1 MGFKDTIQKERHELQ
16 SVKKP
21 YETVAFIIFALMFL
35 QNILFMFVQIIDY
48 FSTKFWSFNN
58 FLTRM
63 NNTGFIMRISNIF
76 TKSQFMQMAVA
87 ILLFALY
94 WGIIWYFVWN
104 YCKKQKLAK
113 WTWTLFVVY
122 GPNIFLA
129 TPVVFF
135 VIYVFRPYF
144 ARFAKRF
151 VEEFK
156 TFDPSHEFEEEKA
169 EEYNATDYDQYIKDE
184 PYYDDDSTV
193 EDSENN
199 KDK

>member
-1 MGFKDTIQKERHELQ
+1 MGLKDTIQKERHELQ

-21 YETVAFIIFALMFL
+21 YETVAFIVFSLMLL
-35 QNILFMFVQIIDY
+35 QNIVFMFVQILAY
-48 FSTKFWSFNN
+48 LQSTPIKFWAFGN

-63 NNTGFIMRISNIF
+63 NNVGFIIRIANIF
-76 TKSQFMQMAVA
+76 NGPFMQMLAAV
-87 ILLFALY
+87 LMFALY
-94 WGIIWYFVWN
+94 WFLIYYFVWN

-129 TPVVFF
+129 TPLVFF

-156 TFDPSHEFEEEKA
+156 SFDPNHEFDEEKSS
-169 EEYNATDYDQYIKDE
+169 EFNEDDYNKYIKDE
-184 PYYDDDSTV
+184 PYSEEEKV
-193 EDSENN
+193 EEEE
-199 KDK
+199 K

>member
-1 MGFKDTIQKERHELQ
+1 MGLKDTIQKERHELQ

-21 YETVAFIIFALMFL
+21 YETVAFIVFGLMLL
-35 QNILFMFVQIIDY
+35 QNVFFMFVQILDY
-48 FSTKFWSFNN
+48 LQGSPKWWAFGN

-63 NNTGFIMRISNIF
+63 NYAGFIIRVSNVF
-76 TKSQFMQMAVA
+76 NGAFLQMLAA
-87 ILLFALY
+87 ILMFALY
-94 WGIIWYFVWN
+94 WFLIYYFVWN

-129 TPVVFF
+129 TPLVFF

-156 TFDPSHEFEEEKA
+156 SFDPNHEFDEEKTS
-169 EEYNATDYDQYIKDE
+169 EFNEDDYNKYIKDE
-184 PYYDDDSTV
+184 SY
-193 EDSENN
+193 SEEE
-199 KDK
+199 KPEEEKK